1 MRVTLSHL
9 LSVHELMILII
20 EHGVYTNS
28 DFEYLPQLKME
39 RFFLRGIMILN
50 LSVFSS

>member
-20 EHGVYTNS
+20 EHGVYANS

-39 RFFLRGIMILN
+39 RFFFKRYN
-50 LSVFSS
+50 DFKSKCFF